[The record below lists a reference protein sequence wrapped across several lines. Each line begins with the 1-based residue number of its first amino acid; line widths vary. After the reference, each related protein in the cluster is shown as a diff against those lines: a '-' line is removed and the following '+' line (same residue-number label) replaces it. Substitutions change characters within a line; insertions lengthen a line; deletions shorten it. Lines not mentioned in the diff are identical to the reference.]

1 MSAVAQR
8 YATALTD
15 VALERGKASAIKNDL
30 ASFSETYRGSSDLQH
45 FLSSPSIAASVK
57 KSFLAKLAEQMQ
69 LQEEVK
75 NFLFLL
81 VDHGRTE
88 LLRDFMPILESE
100 LNARLGIAEAQVTS
114 ARELAEKEKRALTAK
129 LERIT
134 GKKIETRYTLD
145 PNVLGGAV
153 VQIGSTIYDGSVRE
167 QLERLRTQ
175 LENESL

>member
-1 MSAVAQR
+1 LSALAQR
-8 YATALTD
+8 YATALAD
-15 VALERGKASAIKNDL
+15 VALERNKANAIKNDL
-30 ASFSETYRGSSDLQH
+30 ASFTETYRASTDLQN
-45 FLSSPSIAASVK
+45 FLSSPSISAAVK
-57 KSFLAKLAEQMQ
+57 KSFLAKLAEQMH
-69 LQEEVK
+69 LQEEVR

-88 LLRDFMPILESE
+88 LLPGFMPVLESE

-114 ARELAEKEKRALTAK
+114 ARELGEDEKRELVTR

-145 PNVLGGAV
+145 PGVLGGAV

-175 LENESL
+175 LEAELA

>member
-1 MSAVAQR
+1 MSALAQR
-8 YATALTD
+8 YATALAD
-15 VALERGKASAIKNDL
+15 VALERNKASAIKNDL
-30 ASFSETYRGSSDLQH
+30 ASLSETYRGSADLQN
-45 FLSSPSIAASVK
+45 FLSSPSIGAGVK

-69 LQEEVK
+69 LQEEVR

-88 LLRDFMPILESE
+88 LLRDFMPILEAE
-100 LNARLGIAEAQVTS
+100 LNARLGIAEAKVTS
-114 ARELAEKEKRALTAK
+114 ARELGNDEKRELIAK

-134 GKKIETRYTLD
+134 GKKIEMRYTLD
-145 PNVLGGAV
+145 RSVLGGAV

-175 LENESL
+175 LETELV

>member
-1 MSAVAQR
+1 MSALAQR
-8 YATALTD
+8 YATALAD
-15 VALERGKASAIKNDL
+15 VAIERNKANAIKNDL
-30 ASFSETYRGSSDLQH
+30 ASFTETYRGSADLQN
-45 FLSSPSIAASVK
+45 FLSSPSIGADVK
-57 KSFLAKLAEQMQ
+57 KSFLGNLAGRMQ
-69 LQEEVK
+69 LQEEVR

-114 ARELAEKEKRALTAK
+114 ARELGENEKRELTVK

-134 GKKIETRYTLD
+134 GKKIETRYMLD
-145 PNVLGGAV
+145 PGVLGGAV

-175 LENESL
+175 LETESL